1 MLSCL
6 APRYRLLDVVF
17 ALWGTVAFLGDL
29 GIDVWSAVTYYR
41 AGRTVLALLHFGLY
55 VLSSFVLQLL
65 SCGWFWVDWETWL
78 GEVAAAG
85 KQKSGNGHTEQRSAG
100 PCDNGCHRGRE
111 AADGGC
117 GLDAAVCVEEK
128 LLPEDNTAAGNLLQA
143 NGASQGDTNTP
154 IPQHPQQLNATHRA
168 HTEEAENTN
177 FINGFCTS
185 KIWLWPSCLTILH
198 LLQLGYPLR
207 CLHSLEVGIAA
218 YKRSESSHYQE
229 YAYFLTHDISMMR
242 LIETF
247 LENTPQLIL
256 VLYIII
262 QQETIHLF
270 QYFSI
275 AISFICISW
284 AILDYHQSL
293 RLFLK
298 DKEKLNFFSSFIY
311 FLWNFFLI
319 SARILC
325 ITLFTVTFH
334 WMIVLHFV
342 GLWLVFFLW
351 ACLQKTDFMKR
362 KLLEPFYRATVAA
375 ILYFSW
381 FNIADGRTI
390 HRCIFYHTFI
400 TIDSLLLLLS
410 WKYLKFPSIL
420 DHYESLFFW
429 LAVLLT
435 ALGLIIRMFYYKYVH
450 PNVVKETK
458 KVSDETDGMVEGK
471 FRMFVATAK
480 KPYKIQNER
489 MAHLAH
495 QIY

>member
-65 SCGWFWVDWETWL
+65 SCGWFWVDWETW
-78 GEVAAAG
+78 
-85 KQKSGNGHTEQRSAG
+85 
-100 PCDNGCHRGRE
+100 
-111 AADGGC
+111 
-117 GLDAAVCVEEK
+117 
-128 LLPEDNTAAGNLLQA
+128 
-143 NGASQGDTNTP
+143 
-154 IPQHPQQLNATHRA
+154 
-168 HTEEAENTN
+168 
-177 FINGFCTS
+177 
-185 KIWLWPSCLTILH
+185 
-198 LLQLGYPLR
+198 